1 MVLASL
7 AVLCVYAL
15 VALAVLRLRHRDVR
29 TEREPLR
36 LPGGPFVPVTTC
48 LLIAWVALQS
58 ATLKQ
63 ALAFGAV
70 WLLALAIH
78 WRRQRRSRA
87 QSEGTT

>member
-15 VALAVLRLRHRDVR
+15 VALAVLRLRHLDVR

-48 LLIAWVALQS
+48 LLIAWVAFQT
-58 ATLKQ
+58 ATFKEVI
-63 ALAFGAV
+63 AFGAV

-78 WRRQRRSRA
+78 WRRQRRRAA
-87 QSEGTT
+87 QSAGTT